1 MDMKETPEAKHKI
14 TYVRQAVKSA
24 QESYQKITAR
34 EEKMYEGVRNIFD
47 EPEPEKQTK
56 EPKKQAPPLPSRR
69 RVGLGQFEKQTPQAP
84 MIGRGRPDPNK
95 TTTAQQ
101 EKKAENPQRV
111 QSNFQKLSGTKPAA
125 SQRKALIGNHQKQA
139 ELKQE
144 KGRSM
149 G

>member
-1 MDMKETPEAKHKI
+1 
-14 TYVRQAVKSA
+14 
-24 QESYQKITAR
+24 
-34 EEKMYEGVRNIFD
+34 MYEGVRNIFD
-47 EPEPEKQTK
+47 EPMPEKQTKEPEKQTKEPEKQVQEPQTEAGKVQKQEQAETK

-69 RVGLGQFEKQTPQAP
+69 KVGLGQFEKQTPQAP

-95 TTTAQQ
+95 TNTAQQ

-111 QSNFQKLSGTKPAA
+111 QSSFQKLSGTKPAA
-125 SQRKALIGNHQKQA
+125 SQRKALIGNYQKQA

-144 KGRSM
+144 KGRSL

>member
-1 MDMKETPEAKHKI
+1 MDI
-14 TYVRQAVKSA
+14 F
-24 QESYQKITAR
+24 
-34 EEKMYEGVRNIFD
+34 EKQNEVYEGMENLFA
-47 EPEPEKQTK
+47 EPEPSKQAAQK
-56 EPKKQAPPLPSRR
+56 QAPQKQAPQKQAPPLPARR
-69 RVGLGQFEKQTPQAP
+69 KADLGQLEQRMPV
-84 MIGRGRPDPNK
+84 IGKGRTIPSKAN
-95 TTTAQQ
+95 TAQQ